1 MENYTLL
8 TQDEKDQIEIAV
20 KRNLEYQMYTFETEL
35 VAENAKTNPSASRI
49 EAIQANIN
57 ELKLSI
63 AAL

>member
-35 VAENAKTNPSASRI
+35 VAENAKNNPDESRI
-49 EAIQANIN
+49 SAIQTTIE

-63 AAL
+63 AAI